1 MGILNITPDSFSD
14 GGDFLSPQS
23 AYDRAALM
31 VEEGVD
37 LIDLGGEST
46 RPQAAPVSIQE
57 ELDRI
62 LPVIEAI
69 RPLGKPISIDTRK
82 TAVMREVLR
91 LGVDMINDVSALQ
104 DEGALAL
111 LGQSQA
117 QICLMHMQGQPQD
130 MQEAPAY
137 AEVVGEVYGFLKGRI
152 EACEA
157 AGIDRSRIVIDP
169 GFGFGKTLSHN
180 LQLLG
185 SLSRFQDLGCP
196 LLVGLSRKSMFGLI
210 TGKPVDQRMPS
221 SLAAAVVSLLQG
233 AAIIRTHDVGPTRDA
248 ISLLV
253 ELQQELL

>member
-14 GGDFLSPQS
+14 GGDYLSPQS
-23 AYDRAALM
+23 AYERAAIM

-37 LIDLGGEST
+37 IIDVGGEST

-69 RPLGKPISIDTRK
+69 KPLGKPISIDTRK
-82 TAVMREVLR
+82 TAVMQEVLR
-91 LGVDMINDVSALQ
+91 LDVDFINDVSALQ

-111 LGQSQA
+111 LGGHTA
-117 QICLMHMQGQPQD
+117 KVCLMHMQGQPQS
-130 MQEAPAY
+130 MQNAPVY
-137 AEVVGEVYGFLKGRI
+137 QDVVSEVYEFLKARI

-157 AGIDRSRIVIDP
+157 AGIARSRIIIDP

-185 SLSRFQDLGCP
+185 SLSRFHDLNCP
-196 LLVGLSRKSMFGLI
+196 LLVGLSRKAMFGQI
-210 TGKPVDQRMPS
+210 TGKPADQRMPS
-221 SLAAAVVSLLQG
+221 SLAAAVISLLQG
-233 AAIIRTHDVGPTRDA
+233 GSIIRTHDVAPTRDA
-248 ISLLV
+248 ISLLI
-253 ELQQELL
+253 ELQQEV